1 MTEKEKTQI
10 LNKIKLI
17 ESKIASM
24 EREVLLEKQRRLL
37 PTLKKYWD
45 RTFSTLYSLIA
56 STQSGTT
63 LLQRMVMFLETIYR
77 WVRSGFKLEDE
88 LSQIA
93 RMEMCK
99 ACPEFKKD
107 TTQCKVCGCLMSS
120 KVKIASAS
128 CPLSKW

>member
-1 MTEKEKTQI
+1 MKEQEKTQI
-10 LNKIKLI
+10 LQKINLI
-17 ESKIASM
+17 ENRLDSL
-24 EREVLLEKQRRLL
+24 ERGVLLEKQRRLI

-45 RTFSTLYSLIA
+45 RTFSTLYSLLA

-63 LLQRMVMFLETIYR
+63 LLQRMVMFLETVYR

-128 CPLSKW
+128 CPLNKW

>member
-1 MTEKEKTQI
+1 MTEKEKTQL
-10 LNKIKLI
+10 LNRIKLI
-17 ESKIASM
+17 ENKIDSL
-24 EREVLLEKQRRLL
+24 ERGVLLEKQRRLM

-45 RTFSTLYSLIA
+45 RTFSTLYSLLA

-128 CPLSKW
+128 CPLNKW

>member
-1 MTEKEKTQI
+1 MIEKEKTQI